1 ADIGLSGTCHI
12 VKIAQQL
19 LAQNIVG
26 ARAGVTAGRRG
37 TGSANSRRSEHP
49 TDGGAVF
56 FTPRAV
62 LPGPPHHEWRTDM
75 TTITIPARIVR
86 YLREALHSQLGMAAE
101 DIGQA
106 NHEGGRLRPV
116 LYAEPLERFDR
127 TRALLDLIGWKD
139 ETDERPAIV
148 NLVGH
153 RQALLGALQAQ
164 VETEREMVRDDPTLK
179 GAEQQMACARR
190 RVADIEQFLA
200 LAGATLGERD

>member
-1 ADIGLSGTCHI
+1 
-12 VKIAQQL
+12 
-19 LAQNIVG
+19 
-26 ARAGVTAGRRG
+26 
-37 TGSANSRRSEHP
+37 
-49 TDGGAVF
+49 
-56 FTPRAV
+56 
-62 LPGPPHHEWRTDM
+62 M

-86 YLREALHSQLGMAAE
+86 YLREGLHSQLGMAAE

-139 ETDERPAIV
+139 ETDEGPAAI

-153 RQALLGALQAQ
+153 RQALLSALQAQ
-164 VETEREMVRDDPTLK
+164 VETEREMTRDDPTLR
-179 GAEQQMACARR
+179 GAEKQILCARR

-200 LAGATLGERD
+200 LTGATLAERD